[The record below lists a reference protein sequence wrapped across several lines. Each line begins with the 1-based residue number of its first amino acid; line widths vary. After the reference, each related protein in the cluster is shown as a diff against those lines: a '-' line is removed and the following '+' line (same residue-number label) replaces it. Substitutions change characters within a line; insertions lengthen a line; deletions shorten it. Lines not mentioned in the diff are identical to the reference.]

1 MSDDD
6 ARRARAQRHEVPML
20 DATHPKNDTVMGTTA
35 SVLKTHGND
44 GCQRSSMILAVVL
57 PSVLQNGMACA
68 IARRKTRRHD
78 MFRPSRGR
86 ITQRRHNDGPDVR
99 ALLSLPSLLLLL
111 SLDNDDNPA
120 SVPSSPLQ
128 SPPPPRRRPQIT
140 TAPCPPPTT
149 PARLPQVRARPPPPT
164 LSLLNDNSPPP
175 CRIRQRRT
183 PLSPR

>member
-1 MSDDD
+1 
-6 ARRARAQRHEVPML
+6 ML
-20 DATHPKNDTVMGTTA
+20 DVTHPKNDTVMGTTA

-57 PSVLQNGMACA
+57 PSVLQNVMACA

-128 SPPPPRRRPQIT
+128 FPSPPPAAGPKSRRRCAHRPQE
-140 TAPCPPPTT
+140 
-149 PARLPQVRARPPPPT
+149 PQRQVDGPRGRARPPPP
-164 LSLLNDNSPPP
+164 DVV
-175 CRIRQRRT
+175 IVE
-183 PLSPR
+183 

>member
-1 MSDDD
+1 
-6 ARRARAQRHEVPML
+6 ML

-44 GCQRSSMILAVVL
+44 GCQRSAMILAVVL

-111 SLDNDDNPA
+111 SLNDDDDPA
-120 SVPSSPLQ
+120 SVPSFPLQ
-128 SPPPPRRRPQIT
+128 SPSPLAAAAPKSRRHHAHRPQ
-140 TAPCPPPTT
+140 PQRQVDGPPG
-149 PARLPQVRARPPPPT
+149 RARPPPP
-164 LSLLNDNSPPP
+164 NVVVVE
-175 CRIRQRRT
+175 
-183 PLSPR
+183 

>member
-1 MSDDD
+1 
-6 ARRARAQRHEVPML
+6 ML

-44 GCQRSSMILAVVL
+44 GCQRSAMILAVVL
-57 PSVLQNGMACA
+57 PSVLQNGMTCA

-111 SLDNDDNPA
+111 SLNDDDDPA

-128 SPPPPRRRPQIT
+128 SPPPPPLPAPNHDGAAP
-140 TAPCPPPTT
+140 TAHKNPS
-149 PARLPQVRARPPPPT
+149 ARWMAREVH
-164 LSLLNDNSPPP
+164 
-175 CRIRQRRT
+175 QKY
-183 PLSPR
+183 